1 VSASTV
7 ALLIGLVSAAYMAWN
22 IGANDVANAMGT
34 SVGSGALS
42 LAAAVVLAGIFE
54 FAGASLVGTHVTE
67 TIRTGI
73 LDTSA
78 FAADSPILG
87 PEGPRILLLGMVS
100 ALLAAGLW
108 LQLATSLG
116 LPVSTTH
123 SIVGA
128 LVGFAL
134 VSVGSHSVRWGVVA
148 KVSASWVLSPILGA
162 MVAAGMFLFV
172 SHGIL
177 RREDPAGATRRLGPH
192 LVGAVAFLLVLSFI
206 YKVLGHIIT
215 SPPWWSVV
223 GVAAVLAGLAF
234 LMTKALIE
242 RGWQQPE
249 QPFAYVERVFGRLQI
264 VTACY
269 VAFAHGANDVA
280 NAVGPAAAVVQIHS
294 LGSLP
299 PNVPVP
305 EWILVAGGIGIVVGL
320 ATWGYKVI
328 ATVGGA
334 ITELTPT
341 RGFSAE
347 FGAATTVLVA
357 SRMGLPVSTTHCLV
371 GAVIGVGLARG
382 LAAINLRMVGRIVNS
397 WIVTLPVAGAL
408 AVGLFE
414 VLRYFLA

>member
-1 VSASTV
+1 MSASTV
-7 ALLIGLVSAAYMAWN
+7 ALAIGLASAAYMAWN

-34 SVGSGALS
+34 SVGSGALT
-42 LAAAVVLAGIFE
+42 LAGAVVLAGIFE

-78 FAADSPILG
+78 FASNSPILG

-162 MVAAGMFLFV
+162 MVAAGMFLFI
-172 SHGIL
+172 SYGIL
-177 RREDPAGATRRLGPH
+177 RRDDPAAATRVLAPH
-192 LVGAVAFLLVLSFI
+192 LVAAVAFLLVLSFV
-206 YKVLGHIIT
+206 YKVLRGIVG
-215 SPPWWSVV
+215 SPPWWSVL
-223 GVAAVLAGLAF
+223 GVAATVAGLAF
-234 LMTKALIE
+234 LASKALIE
-242 RGWQQPE
+242 RGRRRPA

-294 LGSLP
+294 LGALP

-305 EWILVAGGIGIVVGL
+305 EWILVAGGIGIVIGL

-328 ATVGGA
+328 ATVGRA

-347 FGAATTVLVA
+347 FGTATTVLVA
-357 SRMGLPVSTTHCLV
+357 SRMGLPVSTTHTLV

-382 LAAINLRMVGRIVNS
+382 LAAINLRTIGRIVNS

-408 AVGLFE
+408 AAGLFE
-414 VLRYFLA
+414 LLRYFLA

>member
-1 VSASTV
+1 MSAATV
-7 ALLIGLVSAAYMAWN
+7 ALVIGMVSAAYMAWN

-34 SVGSGALS
+34 SVGSGALT
-42 LAAAVVLAGIFE
+42 LGAAVVLAGIFE

-78 FAADSPILG
+78 FAAGSPILG
-87 PEGPRILLLGMVS
+87 PDGPRILLLGMVS
-100 ALLAAGLW
+100 ALLAAGIW
-108 LQLATSLG
+108 LQVATSLG

-162 MVAAGMFLFV
+162 MVAAGMFLFI
-172 SHGIL
+172 SYGIL
-177 RREDPAGATRRLGPH
+177 RREDPAGATRAMGPH
-192 LVGAVAFLLVLSFI
+192 LVAAVAFLLVLSFV
-206 YKVLGHIIT
+206 YKVVDDIIT
-215 SPPWWSVV
+215 SPPWWVV
-223 GVAAVLAGLAF
+223 VVVAVVVAGLAY
-234 LMTKALIE
+234 LLARALIE
-242 RGWQQPE
+242 RGWTEPE
-249 QPFAYVERVFGRLQI
+249 KPFVYVEGIFGRLQI

-280 NAVGPAAAVVQIHS
+280 NAVGPAAAVVQIHE
-294 LGSLP
+294 LGALP

-305 EWILVAGGIGIVVGL
+305 EWILVAGGIGIVIGL
-320 ATWGYKVI
+320 GTWGYKVI

-357 SRMGLPVSTTHCLV
+357 SRMGLPVSTTHTLV

-408 AVGLFE
+408 AAGLFE
-414 VLRYFLA
+414 VLRHFLA